1 MRPNTIAAW
10 SFLAVLMSAV
20 AWGQGLRPPAEV
32 LEPFVNE
39 QTVVVAYGDLTRA
52 NVAEVEKSVAAV
64 LDKCIEGDAERAKAK
79 SEMHADFA
87 KMQERLE
94 QFVQA
99 GGKDMYLVADGAT
112 AGPGPVRVLIPFYG
126 EDAGDLMD
134 WMDAYWPGQPTAEVV
149 GKTVVV
155 SLAGRRPAP
164 AAKASARPELQ
175 QALESIGAAPL
186 GVMLIPTDANRKMI
200 EQMMPTLPRPV
211 GGPATVLTHGVKWAS
226 LAVELPPALGAKL
239 VIQSPDAAAAEALR
253 GVIERGLGWW
263 GDMAKREAAMAN
275 AGELV
280 KPLVPTQQGDR
291 LTVSVGQADVDR
303 FVAGI
308 APALRQAR
316 QRAVYVHSASN
327 MRQMLIACVMYANE
341 NKGQWPATLEVALG
355 QQQMPVEQLMTNP
368 ARPNAKPGYI
378 YVQPAEA
385 KHVNGQMLVV
395 YEAFDKWP
403 GQVNVG
409 FADGHVEA
417 IRDEQRFQQ
426 LLKAAGK

>member
-10 SFLAVLMSAV
+10 SLVTVLMGAV
-20 AWGQGLRPPAEV
+20 AWGQGLRPAAEV

-39 QTVVVAYGDLTRA
+39 QTVVVAHGDLTKA
-52 NVAEVEKSVAAV
+52 NVGEIEKSVWAV
-64 LDKCIEGDAERAKAK
+64 LEKCIEGDAQKATTK

-87 KMQERLE
+87 KMQERME
-94 QFVQA
+94 QFTQA
-99 GGKDMYLVADGAT
+99 GGKDMYLVMDWANPAQGA
-112 AGPGPVRVLIPFYG
+112 VKVLIPFYG
-126 EDAGDLMD
+126 EDAGALMD
-134 WMDAYWPGQPTAEVV
+134 WMDVCWPGQPTVEVV

-155 SLAGRRPAP
+155 SLTGKQPAP
-164 AAKASARPELQ
+164 AAKASVRPELS
-175 QALESIGAAPL
+175 QAMESVGAAPL

-200 EQMMPTLPRPV
+200 EQMMPTLPQPI
-211 GGPATVLTHGVKWAS
+211 GGPGTVLTHGVKWAS
-226 LAVELPPALGAKL
+226 LAVELPPKLGAKL
-239 VIQSPDAAAAEALR
+239 VIQSQDAAAAEALR

-280 KPLVPTQQGDR
+280 KPLVPTQQADR
-291 LTVSVGQADVDR
+291 LTVSVGQADVDK
-303 FVAGI
+303 FVEGI

-316 QRAVYVHSASN
+316 QRAVQVSSASN
-327 MRQMLIACVMYANE
+327 MRQILLAGVMYANDH
-341 NKGQWPATLEVALG
+341 KGKWAPSLQAIAAGVGLHPSVL
-355 QQQMPVEQLMTNP
+355 TNP
-368 ARPNAKPGYI
+368 ARPQAKPAYI
-378 YVQPAEA
+378 YVQPADPN
-385 KHVNGQMLVV
+385 NGGLLVL

-417 IRDEQRFQQ
+417 VRDEQQFQQ